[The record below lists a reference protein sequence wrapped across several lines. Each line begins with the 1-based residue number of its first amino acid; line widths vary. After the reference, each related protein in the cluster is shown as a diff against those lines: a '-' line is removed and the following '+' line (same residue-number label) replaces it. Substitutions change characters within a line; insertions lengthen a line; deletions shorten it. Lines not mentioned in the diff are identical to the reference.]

1 MIVSKW
7 NHASDCPT
15 ERKRV
20 RERHEACNSLRQF
33 QPEEG
38 AMKKLIGAVVV
49 AASVAGL
56 NVFACGGMTQI
67 DPPSL
72 QLNSNSVE
80 APVESVL
87 EDLEENLVIC

>member
-1 MIVSKW
+1 MSLNGVFWAAFGSVLK
-7 NHASDCPT
+7 DL
-15 ERKRV
+15 RFGLRRV
-20 RERHEACNSLRQF
+20 LVWGVTNKET
-33 QPEEG
+33 PV
-38 AMKKLIGAVVV
+38 KKLIGSVIV

>member
-1 MIVSKW
+1 
-7 NHASDCPT
+7 
-15 ERKRV
+15 
-20 RERHEACNSLRQF
+20 
-33 QPEEG
+33 
-38 AMKKLIGAVVV
+38 MKKLIGSVIV

-87 EDLEENLVIC
+87 EDLEEDLVIC